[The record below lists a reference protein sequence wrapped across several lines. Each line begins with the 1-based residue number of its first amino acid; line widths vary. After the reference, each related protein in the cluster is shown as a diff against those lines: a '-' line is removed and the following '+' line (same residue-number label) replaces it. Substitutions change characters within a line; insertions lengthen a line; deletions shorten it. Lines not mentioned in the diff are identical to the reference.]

1 VTGMRPVLEI
11 KDLRVHFFTYG
22 GEVRALN
29 GIDLAIRKKEIVGL
43 VGETGSGKSVLATAI
58 MNAVHFPGRIVSG
71 SVKMEGTDLVGLGE
85 EKLRSIR
92 GVDISVI
99 GTNPRSKLNPLLRVG
114 RQIADVIEAHQ
125 TMPRAKA
132 FERAVGLMKAVGVND
147 SERRARAYPH
157 ELSGGMAQ
165 RILIAM
171 ALAGSPRL
179 LIADEA
185 TSGLDVTV
193 QRQVLDLIRDKVHE
207 HESSALIITH
217 DLGIVAQYCQRVA
230 IIYAGQIV
238 EEASVDELF
247 RNPRHPYTI
256 SLLAS
261 ARAASGR
268 QARLSLIGARPDL
281 RNLPKGCLLAA
292 RCPFAT
298 QKSREIAPAMREIA
312 PGHMVRCDR
321 ADEPLQEMVS
331 AGAA

>member
-1 VTGMRPVLEI
+1 MRPVL
-11 KDLRVHFFTYG
+11 DVDGLRVHFFTYG

-29 GIDLAIRKKEIVGL
+29 GIDLAILEEEIVGL

-58 MNAVHFPGRIVSG
+58 MNAVAFPGRAVAG
-71 SVKMEGTDLVGLGE
+71 SVRMDGTDLVTLSE
-85 EKLRSIR
+85 SQLRQIR
-92 GVDISVI
+92 GVKISLI

-114 RQIADVIEAHQ
+114 WQIADVIQAHEK
-125 TMPRAKA
+125 MPRPQALA
-132 FERAVGLMKAVGVND
+132 AAVTLMQAVGVND
-147 SERRARAYPH
+147 PERRARAYPH

-193 QRQVLDLIRDKVHE
+193 QRQVLDLIREKVKE
-207 HESSALIITH
+207 RRSSALIITH

-238 EEASVDELF
+238 EQAPVQELF
-247 RNPRHPYTI
+247 TNPRHPYTI

-261 ARAASGR
+261 AKAASR
-268 QARLSLIGARPDL
+268 QTARLALVGARPDL
-281 RNLPKGCLLAA
+281 RKLPKGCLLAP
-292 RCPFAT
+292 RCPFALARV
-298 QKSREIAPAMREIA
+298 QEIAPAMREIG
-312 PGHMVRCDR
+312 PGHLVRCDR
-321 ADEPLQEMVS
+321 AEEPLREMVR